1 MAIKA
6 RFICKGEKMLTVEAV
21 IDEAGN
27 VKILQPVL
35 IQGTRRALLVVLD
48 EHVSTVAETA
58 LLSEATLAED
68 WLKPEED
75 EAWSY
80 LQRATS

>member
-1 MAIKA
+1 
-6 RFICKGEKMLTVEAV
+6 MLTVEAE
-21 IDEAGN
+21 IDDKGN
-27 VKILQPVL
+27 VKVLQP
-35 IQGTRRALLVVLD
+35 IPQGARRALLIVLD
-48 EHVSTVAETA
+48 EPTLPVAETA
-58 LLSEATLAED
+58 LLSEDALAED

>member
-1 MAIKA
+1 M
-6 RFICKGEKMLTVEAV
+6 FTVEAV

-27 VKILQPVL
+27 VRILQPIPL
-35 IQGTRRALLVVLD
+35 QGTRRALLVVLD
-48 EHVSTVAETA
+48 EPALNVAETA
-58 LLSEATLAED
+58 LLSETALAED
-68 WLKPEED
+68 WLRPEED

>member
-1 MAIKA
+1 
-6 RFICKGEKMLTVEAV
+6 MLTVEAE
-21 IDEAGN
+21 IDDKGN
-27 VKILQPVL
+27 VKVLQP
-35 IQGTRRALLVVLD
+35 IPQGARRALLIVLD
-48 EHVSTVAETA
+48 EPALPVAETA
-58 LLSEATLAED
+58 LLSEDALAED